1 MNGSYTGD
9 KKCNFMK
16 NIQTVINMYKGG
28 EYKCN
33 NCGVNW
39 LTLEEQDREAF
50 INLSEGPISQYLTH
64 THELRCTYSVHS
76 SIKSL
81 LP

>member
-1 MNGSYTGD
+1 MNGSYHFD
-9 KKCNFMK
+9 KIQMK
-16 NIQTVINMYKGG
+16 MYIYEEYPNCHKYTVYKGG

-50 INLSEGPISQYLTH
+50 INLS
-64 THELRCTYSVHS
+64 
-76 SIKSL
+76 
-81 LP
+81 

>member
-1 MNGSYTGD
+1 MDIYEEYPNFR
-9 KKCNFMK
+9 KK
-16 NIQTVINMYKGG
+16 KGG

-50 INLSEGPISQYLTH
+50 INLSEGPH
-64 THELRCTYSVHS
+64 
-76 SIKSL
+76 
-81 LP
+81 

>member
-1 MNGSYTGD
+1 MYIYEEYPNCHKYT
-9 KKCNFMK
+9 
-16 NIQTVINMYKGG
+16 VYKGG

-64 THELRCTYSVHS
+64 THMSYGVLIAY
-76 SIKSL
+76 I
-81 LP
+81 PP